1 MPPTTETQETREEL
15 IERLLDKAELDVKC
29 SGGHC
34 SSFYEPP
41 GSTNVGERE
50 D

>member
-1 MPPTTETQETREEL
+1 MEPTTEKQETREEL

-34 SSFYEPP
+34 SGKWEDPP
-41 GSTNVGERE
+41 GVERE